1 MALAFCLFIVSLYHF
16 LASNFLFSN
25 PRQNKVLTDGGIGYS
40 DTGLFSGWG
49 RGWWRGSLTILDL
62 CRIPPIFLHP
72 EREEA
77 FGEDRGLRSD
87 IVARHRA

>member
-16 LASNFLFSN
+16 LASNLLFSN

-62 CRIPPIFLHP
+62 CRIPPT
-72 EREEA
+72 EREEG
-77 FGEDRGLRSD
+77 FGEDRGFLSD
-87 IVARHRA
+87 IVAGHRA